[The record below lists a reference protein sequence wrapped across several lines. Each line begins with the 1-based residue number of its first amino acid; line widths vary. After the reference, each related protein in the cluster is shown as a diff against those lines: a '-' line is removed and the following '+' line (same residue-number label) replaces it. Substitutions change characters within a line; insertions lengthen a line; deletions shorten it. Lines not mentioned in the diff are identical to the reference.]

1 MHKVILGLM
10 VFIQAGLLQAQTRL
24 VSTEWLAK
32 NLQNKDVVLID
43 MSDEF
48 QYQRFHIPGAINLPY
63 GYLNKNLKGV
73 SLSAGQSQIIKILGQ
88 IGISQDSN
96 VIAYDDTGG
105 LNAARLLWELDQ
117 LGHPKKAM
125 LNGGLVKWIREG
137 RKISYQIPAMKPV
150 TYKPK
155 RTGSSAT
162 ASLTDVE
169 QEKPNS
175 KTMLLD
181 VRSEE
186 EYLGNPRY
194 PRSGHIP
201 GAKWWE
207 WDQAVN
213 FDGNFTLKK
222 AGQLKRSLATLGL
235 TDQKQ
240 PVIVYCHSGHR
251 AAHAWFTL
259 RELGFKNVRVYDG
272 SMKEYE
278 LHKELPLTMGNEP

>member
-1 MHKVILGLM
+1 MQKVILGLILL
-10 VFIQAGLLQAQTRL
+10 VQAGLLQAQTPL
-24 VSTEWLAK
+24 VSTEWLAN
-32 NLQNKDVVLID
+32 NLHNKHIVLID
-43 MSDEF
+43 MSDGF

-63 GYLNKNLKGV
+63 GYLNTDLKGV
-73 SLSAGQSQIIKILGQ
+73 SLSAGQSQIIKILSQ
-88 IGISQDSN
+88 IGVTQDSY

-117 LGHPKKAM
+117 LGHPQKAM

-137 RKISYQIPAMKPV
+137 RKVSYQAPPIKPV
-150 TYKPK
+150 TYRAKL
-155 RTGSSAT
+155 TGSSAT
-162 ASLTDVE
+162 ANLTNVE
-169 QEKPNS
+169 QANRNG
-175 KTMLLD
+175 KTLLLD

-186 EYLGNPRY
+186 EYLGNPRF

-213 FDGNFTLKK
+213 FDGDFTIKK
-222 AGQLKRSLATLGL
+222 AEQLKTSLAKLGL
-235 TDQKQ
+235 TDQQ
-240 PVIVYCHSGHR
+240 QSVIVYCHSGHR
-251 AAHAWFTL
+251 ASHAWFTL

-278 LHKELPLTMGNEP
+278 QHKDLPLKMGRQP